1 MGPST
6 NLLRSSRPKSTQ
18 DQNLCQKVK
27 NHKMISRCG
36 LVFLGLMVASTF
48 AADAEEG
55 AGGAAKNEA
64 RVLVGKH
71 IQNKY
76 LVEGM
81 DLVVKYSLFNIGD
94 AAAVDLTLTE
104 NGFGMDDFDIVGGQ
118 PSVKYDR
125 LAPGA
130 NATHALVLRP
140 TKYGYFNFTA
150 AEVKYKVNEEENSP
164 IRLGYSSEPGQGL
177 IIALRD
183 YERQFSAHTLDWA
196 AFAVM
201 TLPSL
206 GIPFLLWFSS
216 KSKYERIAKAAKK
229 D

>member
-1 MGPST
+1 MGGEEKAEELT
-6 NLLRSSRPKSTQ
+6 TGLLKVRTEIMKS
-18 DQNLCQKVK
+18 LSKLL
-27 NHKMISRCG
+27 IFG
-36 LVFLGLMVASTF
+36 LLVASVASEAEDV
-48 AADAEEG
+48 AATEE
-55 AGGAAKNEA
+55 ANNEA

-81 DLVVKYSLFNIGD
+81 DLVVKYNLINIGD
-94 AAAVDLTLTE
+94 AAAVDITLTE
-104 NGFGMDDFDIVGGQ
+104 NGFGMDDFDVVGGQ

-130 NATHALVLRP
+130 NTTHALVLRP
-140 TKYGYFNFTA
+140 TKFGYFNFTS
-150 AEVKYKVNEEENSP
+150 AEVKYRVSEEEDSP
-164 IRLGYSSEPGQGL
+164 IRIGYSSEPGQGV
-177 IIALRD
+177 IIALKD
-183 YERQFSAHTLDWA
+183 YDRQFSAHTLDWA

-206 GIPFLLWFSS
+206 GIPFLLWYSS
-216 KSKYERIAKAAKK
+216 KSKYERIAKASKK

>member
-1 MGPST
+1 MGHSAGRNHHT
-6 NLLRSSRPKSTQ
+6 SKFDIKSQ
-18 DQNLCQKVK
+18 VY
-27 NHKMISRCG
+27 KMISRCG
-36 LVFLGLMVASTF
+36 LLFLGLMVATTF
-48 AADAEEG
+48 AAEAEEG

-64 RVLVGKH
+64 RLLVGKH

-140 TKYGYFNFTA
+140 TKFGYFNFTA
-150 AEVKYKVNEEENSP
+150 AEVKYKVNEEEDSP
-164 IRLGYSSEPGQGL
+164 VKLGFSSEPGQGL

>member
-1 MGPST
+1 MGVLPST

-64 RVLVGKH
+64 RLLVGKH

-81 DLVVKYSLFNIGD
+81 DLVVKYTLFNIGD
-94 AAAVDLTLTE
+94 VAAVDVSLLNMGSVWMILMLLAVNPQSKLT
-104 NGFGMDDFDIVGGQ
+104 V
-118 PSVKYDR
+118 
-125 LAPGA
+125 
-130 NATHALVLRP
+130 
-140 TKYGYFNFTA
+140 
-150 AEVKYKVNEEENSP
+150 
-164 IRLGYSSEPGQGL
+164 
-177 IIALRD
+177 
-183 YERQFSAHTLDWA
+183 
-196 AFAVM
+196 
-201 TLPSL
+201 
-206 GIPFLLWFSS
+206 
-216 KSKYERIAKAAKK
+216 
-229 D
+229 

>member
-1 MGPST
+1 MKSLSK
-6 NLLRSSRPKSTQ
+6 LL
-18 DQNLCQKVK
+18 
-27 NHKMISRCG
+27 IFG
-36 LVFLGLMVASTF
+36 LLVASVASEAEDV
-48 AADAEEG
+48 AATEE
-55 AGGAAKNEA
+55 ANNEA

-140 TKYGYFNFTA
+140 TKFGYFNFTA
-150 AEVKYKVNEEENSP
+150 AEVKYKVNEEEDSP
-164 IRLGYSSEPGQGL
+164 VKLGFSSEPGQGL

-183 YERQFSAHTLDWA
+183 YERQFSAHT
-196 AFAVM
+196 V
-201 TLPSL
+201 S
-206 GIPFLLWFSS
+206 FS
-216 KSKYERIAKAAKK
+216 KKIRQIASFIS
-229 D
+229 

>member
-1 MGPST
+1 MIPLSK
-6 NLLRSSRPKSTQ
+6 LL
-18 DQNLCQKVK
+18 
-27 NHKMISRCG
+27 IFG
-36 LVFLGLMVASTF
+36 LLVASVASEAEDV
-48 AADAEEG
+48 AATEE
-55 AGGAAKNEA
+55 ANNEA

-140 TKYGYFNFTA
+140 TKFGYFNFTA
-150 AEVKYKVNEEENSP
+150 AEVKYKVNEEEDSP
-164 IRLGYSSEPGQGL
+164 VKLGFSSEPGQGL

-183 YERQFSAHTLDWA
+183 YERQFSAHTVSFIWKKK
-196 AFAVM
+196 
-201 TLPSL
+201 SL
-206 GIPFLLWFSS
+206 GMLTIFLYF
-216 KSKYERIAKAAKK
+216 
-229 D
+229 

>member
-1 MGPST
+1 MIPLSK
-6 NLLRSSRPKSTQ
+6 LL
-18 DQNLCQKVK
+18 
-27 NHKMISRCG
+27 IFG
-36 LVFLGLMVASTF
+36 LLVASSVKAETE
-48 AADAEEG
+48 DAPATEQ
-55 AGGAAKNEA
+55 ANNEA

-81 DLVVKYSLFNIGD
+81 DLVVKYALFNIGD

-118 PSVKYDR
+118 PSVKFDR

-150 AEVKYKVNEEENSP
+150 AEVKYRINEEEDSP
-164 IRLGYSSEPGQGL
+164 VKLGFSSEPGQGL

-183 YERQFSAHTLDWA
+183 YERQFSAHT
-196 AFAVM
+196 V
-201 TLPSL
+201 SL
-206 GIPFLLWFSS
+206 HSNTSS
-216 KSKYERIAKAAKK
+216 
-229 D
+229 

>member
-1 MGPST
+1 MLWNHVVEICGNVNKVEPVQRKHNTWKWRGRIEEVTSKPAFKKFET
-6 NLLRSSRPKSTQ
+6 EMIPLSKLL
-18 DQNLCQKVK
+18 
-27 NHKMISRCG
+27 IFG
-36 LVFLGLMVASTF
+36 LLVAS
-48 AADAEEG
+48 AASEAEDV
-55 AGGAAKNEA
+55 AATEEANNEA

-140 TKYGYFNFTA
+140 TKFGYFNFTA
-150 AEVKYKVNEEENSP
+150 AEVKYKVNEEEDSP
-164 IRLGYSSEPGQGL
+164 VKLGFSSEPGQGL

-183 YERQFSAHTLDWA
+183 YERQFSAHTVSFIWKKV
-196 AFAVM
+196 FKNVNY
-201 TLPSL
+201 
-206 GIPFLLWFSS
+206 FLYF
-216 KSKYERIAKAAKK
+216 
-229 D
+229 

>member
-1 MGPST
+1 MG
-6 NLLRSSRPKSTQ
+6 LRSSRPKSTQ
-18 DQNLCQKVK
+18 VQNLCQKVK

-64 RVLVGKH
+64 RLLVGKH

-81 DLVVKYSLFNIGD
+81 DLVVKYTLFNIGD
-94 AAAVDLTLTE
+94 VAAVDVSLTE
-104 NGFGMDDFDIVGGQ
+104 NGFGMDDFDVVGGQ
-118 PSVKYDR
+118 TAVKFDR

-130 NATHALVLRP
+130 NTTHALVLRP
-140 TKYGYFNFTA
+140 KKYGYFNFTS
-150 AEVKYKVNEEENSP
+150 AEVKYRASEEEDSEV
-164 IRLGYSSEPGQGL
+164 RLGFSSEPGQGL
-177 IIALRD
+177 IIALKD

-206 GIPFLLWFSS
+206 GIPFLLWYSS

>member
-1 MGPST
+1 MIPLSK
-6 NLLRSSRPKSTQ
+6 LL
-18 DQNLCQKVK
+18 
-27 NHKMISRCG
+27 IFG
-36 LVFLGLMVASTF
+36 LLVASSVKAETE
-48 AADAEEG
+48 DAPATEQ
-55 AGGAAKNEA
+55 ANNEA

-81 DLVVKYSLFNIGD
+81 DLVVKYALFNIGD

-118 PSVKYDR
+118 PSVKFDR

-150 AEVKYKVNEEENSP
+150 AEVKYRINEEEDSP
-164 IRLGYSSEPGQGL
+164 VKLGFSSEPGQGL

-183 YERQFSAHTLDWA
+183 YERQFSAHTVRNI
-196 AFAVM
+196 FKY
-201 TLPSL
+201 
-206 GIPFLLWFSS
+206 S
-216 KSKYERIAKAAKK
+216 KKK
-229 D
+229 SFY